1 MLFFHEE
8 IPAGS
13 WKLNEDESRH
23 IKVLRMRVGDTFF
36 VTDGKGNLATVELEK
51 TDKQCLV
58 RTVSAELK
66 VNHTPNIHL
75 YVAPTK
81 NSDRTEWLVEKVV
94 EMGVRSVHF
103 LQCKN
108 SERVHLKAERILR
121 VAVAAMKQ
129 SVQYHLPE
137 FHFDVPFVEAW
148 KNATALK
155 CLAHCANGEKHKLS
169 HIPTT
174 ENELSLF
181 IGPEG
186 DFAQEEISFA
196 QDGLAL
202 SLGDTRLRTETAAM
216 KVVVQAHTY
225 FEYK

>member
-1 MLFFHEE
+1 MLFFQEE
-8 IPAGS
+8 IPVGS

-23 IKVLRMRVGDTFF
+23 IKVLRMRIGDTFF
-36 VTDGKGNLATVELEK
+36 VTDGKGKLATVELEK

-58 RTVSAELK
+58 RTVSSELK
-66 VNHTPNIHL
+66 ANHTPSIHL
-75 YVAPTK
+75 FVAPTK

-94 EMGVRSVHF
+94 EMGVRSIHF

-129 SVQYHLPE
+129 SQQYHLPE
-137 FHFDVPFVEAW
+137 FHFDEPFVHAW
-148 KNATALK
+148 TNATGMK
-155 CLAHCANGEKHKLS
+155 FLAHCAPGEKHKLS
-169 HIPTT
+169 QIPNK
-174 ENELSLF
+174 ENKLCLF

-225 FEYK
+225 FENK